1 MYYLTQA
8 GVKFINEVHLPPPY
22 ADDAARAAHIEK
34 IHGGLARVQL
44 RRLRKG
50 KDPIVFKGLETAR
63 TLPGEKETGVRANI
77 TLRKRRLP
85 LP

>member
-1 MYYLTQA
+1 MYYFTKA
-8 GVKFINEVHLPPPY
+8 GVKFINEVHEPPAY
-22 ADDAARAAHIEK
+22 ADDEERAAHIEK

-50 KDPIVFKGLETAR
+50 KKPVVFKGLEQAR
-63 TLPGEKETGVRANI
+63 TLKPVTGVRRNI
-77 TLRKRRLP
+77 MQRMRNLP